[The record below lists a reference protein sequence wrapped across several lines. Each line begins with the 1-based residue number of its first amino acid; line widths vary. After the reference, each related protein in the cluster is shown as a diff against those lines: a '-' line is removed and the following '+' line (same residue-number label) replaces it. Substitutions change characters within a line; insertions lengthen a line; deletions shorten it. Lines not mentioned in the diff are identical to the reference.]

1 MTVEQGQ
8 SVERFHFELPA
19 DLKARAEVMAKARE
33 RKLAAE
39 TRLALKARVEEFEA
53 REKAEAPAA

>member
-1 MTVEQGQ
+1 MAVKQEQRQ
-8 SVERFHFELPA
+8 DRFHFELPA
-19 DLKARAEVMAKARE
+19 ELKARAEVMAQARE

-53 REKAEAPAA
+53 EAGPNRRSR